1 MSGTDLYGWLDE
13 HPRGRWFKLLRE
25 AVDEHALETG
35 GGAEMPVEHFI
46 EWLAEWGRDVRRRQ
60 RGLLLSTAHRAKGLE
75 FDHVVVL
82 DGGWDRYGKD
92 EDPDAP
98 RRLYYVAMTRAR
110 QTLALARLVES
121 RPRLSPDTGWRD
133 FDFVREPPHPAYLAK
148 RHPLQHSIAGS
159 PSVLQRQSDGELR
172 ERPEHLP
179 ELSRRYRCPSLDE
192 INLGF
197 AGRQRSRH
205 PVHRA
210 IASLE
215 PGDPLVARIDARG
228 RWDLLDRAGT
238 VVGRLARAFE
248 PPAGMRCVSAAVHA
262 VVTWSRDASE
272 PEFQRG
278 LKCDRWEVVVP
289 ELIFEP
295 DA

>member
-1 MSGTDLYGWLDE
+1 M
-13 HPRGRWFKLLRE
+13 
-25 AVDEHALETG
+25 DEHAQETG
-35 GGAEMPVEHFI
+35 GGSEVPAQHFI

-82 DGGWDRYGKD
+82 DGGWDRFGKD

-121 RPRLSPDTGWRD
+121 RPLPSPDASWRN
-133 FDFVREPPHPAYLAK
+133 FDGVREPPYPAYLAQ
-148 RHPLQHSIAGS
+148 RHPLQRDIEDS
-159 PSVLQRQSDGELR
+159 PSVLRRQSGSVPPEAP
-172 ERPEHLP
+172 ERMP
-179 ELSRRYRCPSLDE
+179 ELGRRYRHPPLDK

-197 AGRQRSRH
+197 AGRRQSRH
-205 PVHRA
+205 SVHRA

-215 PGDPLVARIDARG
+215 PGDPLVSRLDARG
-228 RWDLLDRAGT
+228 RWELLDRSGT
-238 VVGRLARAFE
+238 VVGRLAKDFE
-248 PPAGMRCVSAAVHA
+248 PPAAMQYVSATVHA
-262 VVTWSRDASE
+262 VVTWSRDASK
-272 PEFQRG
+272 PEFRAG
-278 LKCDRWEVVVP
+278 MKCDRWEVVVP

-295 DA
+295 EA

>member
-1 MSGTDLYGWLDE
+1 MSGADLHGWLDE
-13 HPRGRWFKLLRE
+13 HPRARWFKLLRE

-35 GGAEMPVEHFI
+35 GGAEVPVEHFI

-60 RGLLLSTAHRAKGLE
+60 RGLLLVTAHRAKGLE

-82 DGGWDRYGKD
+82 DGGWDRFGKD

-110 QTLALARLVES
+110 RTLALARLVES
-121 RPRLSPDTGWRD
+121 RPPSSPDAGWRD
-133 FDFVREPPHPAYLAK
+133 SDFVREPQHPAYLAQ
-148 RHPLQHSIAGS
+148 RHPLQHSIVDS
-159 PSVLQRQSDGELR
+159 PSVLQRRSGGELR
-172 ERPEHLP
+172 ETPEHLRA
-179 ELSRRYRCPSLDE
+179 LFRRYRHPPLDE

-197 AGRQRSRH
+197 AGRQRSSH

-210 IASLE
+210 IASLK
-215 PGDPLVARIDARG
+215 PGDPLMARIDAHE
-228 RWDLLDRAGT
+228 RWELLDRSGT

-272 PEFQRG
+272 PGFRDG